1 MNKQNLDSRV
11 FSLASNL
18 FGFGNTTEK
27 EAVQNTIATAVA
39 TTLQIETRIMAVYPA
54 IIEEAFSATM
64 DNYRKYIEAY
74 NFKTEAENEQTIK
87 HNLMVESFLA
97 ENVLNEVQ
105 KEFSILFIKNN
116 KLLPV
121 RKYNSLAE
129 QFCQDYG
136 MIVAKKKIQ
145 VVKFATELVFQ
156 NLLHLYNSQ
165 LMKRNEQY
173 IKLGVTAM
181 RPLEEFKVNS
191 FLVTQLKRNGI
202 ASLALCRK
210 TVRNHRQR
218 LEECGVFVDYVYRG
232 QKRAVELHINTEILI
247 VLDLKTAQLISIE
260 NQCVTSENKKDLLD
274 NNESTGTPLNEF
286 KKKENVNNIPLFDKE
301 FPLVTPLI
309 FFTGTPTSK
318 KHNPAEGVGE
328 KKIKIPETL
337 SEKLQ
342 NLIIHPQELAVSL
355 ADKQYNNY
363 KPIDLRYLKE
373 EAYHGTMLK
382 EEFRELCIQ
391 DFFKSMSKIYKNSTP
406 FAGSWKKAIRL
417 YMDNKWIS
425 FTGDSFNKTNIL
437 GDITQMRWRGE
448 WARKWFI
455 KNEFTPLFPYDYF
468 DMTRKT
474 SKEVGFEYTKSK
486 YAEHLQS
493 KVKYEALKKKQQAN
507 AVRRKEKMNHSKK
520 CENEVNRFFR
530 DKITMPQLFD
540 YVEKNLPTEYLEKL
554 PSMIE
559 KKSLKINERLAFDDD
574 FLQYNLSEF

>member
-1 MNKQNLDSRV
+1 MNKQHLDARV

-27 EAVQNTIATAVA
+27 EAIQNTIATAVA
-39 TTLQIETRIMAVYPA
+39 TTLQIESRIMAVYPA

-74 NFKTEAENEQTIK
+74 NFKTEAENEQTVK
-87 HNLMVESFLA
+87 HNVTVESFLA

-105 KEFSILFIKNN
+105 KEFSSLFIKNN
-116 KLLPV
+116 KSLPA
-121 RKYNSLAE
+121 RTYNSLAE
-129 QFCQDYG
+129 AFCQEYG

-173 IKLGVTAM
+173 IKLGVTAL

-202 ASLALCRK
+202 ASLDLCRK

-286 KKKENVNNIPLFDKE
+286 KKKENVNNIPLSDKE

-309 FFTGTPTSK
+309 FFTGTPTGK
-318 KHNPAEGVGE
+318 KQNPTKGAGE

-342 NLIIHPQELAVSL
+342 NLVIDPQELAVSL
-355 ADKQYNNY
+355 ADKHYNNY
-363 KPIDLRYLKE
+363 KPIDLRFLKE

-382 EEFRELCIQ
+382 EAFRELCIQ

-437 GDITQMRWRGE
+437 EDITQMRWRGE

-507 AVRRKEKMNHSKK
+507 AERRKEEINHSKK
-520 CENEVNRFFR
+520 CENEVNRFLR
-530 DKITMPQLFD
+530 NKITMPQLFD
-540 YVEKNLPTEYLEKL
+540 YVEKNLPAEYLEKL
-554 PSMIE
+554 PNMIE
-559 KKSLKINERLAFDDD
+559 KKSLKINEKVAFDAD